1 MPPFPLMGGAAV
13 LRRAGRWRL
22 LAAVCS
28 LAVSSHGAAQGPAT
42 PAEKP
47 SRPAAAASQQ
57 ADFGMVLKAQ
67 GGGFKNLAGTVTVP
81 ADWPDQQRVRV
92 VKEDL
97 PPGALVSYRKID
109 DVGRQ
114 MVVKIPRLP
123 AGEEVRAVVTFAVER
138 LTPAPVTQDVGS
150 LQAPLRH
157 KLSAK
162 VAAHLAPS
170 PKIENDD
177 PGVRRAVAEAI
188 GDRRGAWEKVEAIH
202 RWVHQNIEFAGDLEN
217 VQTCME
223 TLQCR
228 RGVCAEMNSLTVA
241 MLRAA
246 EFPARLVRIPGHCY
260 YEVYLLDSRDQG
272 HWFAGDASRDAEIA
286 PGRAIAG
293 MILQKG
299 DNVSII
305 DPATKRRTKG
315 RFLAETV
322 SGLPLSAA
330 ARLSF
335 QPISPAMEAKRSPGR
350 AAAPGHQ

>member
-1 MPPFPLMGGAAV
+1 MAPLPRLGGLAV

-28 LAVSSHGAAQGPAT
+28 LAVGSRGAAQGPAT

-47 SRPAAAASQQ
+47 SQAAPAASQQ

-97 PPGALVSYRKID
+97 PPGAVVSYRKID

-114 MVVKIPRLP
+114 MVVKIPWLP
-123 AGEEVRAVVTFAVER
+123 AGGEVHAVLRFAVER
-138 LTPAPVTQDVGS
+138 LAPAP
-150 LQAPLRH
+150 LAEEARNFQAPLRR
-157 KLSAK
+157 KLGAK

-170 PKIENDD
+170 PKIESDD
-177 PGVRRAVAEAI
+177 SRVRRAAEEAI
-188 GDRRGAWEKVEAIH
+188 GDRRGAWEKVEAVH
-202 RWVHQNIEFAGDLEN
+202 RWVHQNIDFAGDLEN

-228 RGVCAEMNSLTVA
+228 RGVCAEMNSLAVA

-246 EFPARLVRIPGHCY
+246 GFPARLVRVAGHCY

-272 HWFAGDASRDAEIA
+272 RWLAGDASRNATIR
-286 PGRAIAG
+286 PGQELPG

-299 DNVSII
+299 DSVSII

-330 ARLSF
+330 AKLSF
-335 QPISPAMEAKRSPGR
+335 QPISPAMETPQAPGR
-350 AAAPGHQ
+350 AAAPGRQ